1 MSSPFPSGVSL
12 STMEITPCDAV
23 TASMQSTV
31 AVNCDYGDDVVD
43 VLELDDEVDVLEG
56 VVVLDDVSG
65 TVVVVVLVV
74 GLVVVVASTMRCPND
89 LI

>member
-65 TVVVVVLVV
+65 TVVVVV
-74 GLVVVVASTMRCPND
+74 VVVASTMRFPND

>member
-12 STMEITPCDAV
+12 STTEITPCDAV
-23 TASMQSTV
+23 TASMRLTV

-43 VLELDDEVDVLEG
+43 VLELDDDVDVLDE

-74 GLVVVVASTMRCPND
+74 VVVVVVASTMRCPND